1 MKTIA
6 LIISVVAIPVIF
18 MATIIDQIAQNVE
31 CEVEG
36 QKVESEVKFLRPA
49 TRQKIYLDKR

>member
-6 LIISVVAIPVIF
+6 LIISVVVIPVTF
-18 MATIIDQIAQNVE
+18 MATIVNQIPQKVE

-36 QKVESEVKFLRPA
+36 QKVECEVECQRPA
-49 TRQKIYLDKR
+49 TVRKEYLDMR

>member
-6 LIISVVAIPVIF
+6 LVISVVVIPVIF
-18 MATIIDQIAQNVE
+18 MATIVNQISPKVE

-36 QKVESEVKFLRPA
+36 QKVECDVEGLRPA
-49 TRQKIYLDKR
+49 TVRKEYLDMR